1 MKSLT
6 ATLLLMLIW
15 FHQGQGQSEKNRPHL
30 PYYPGYI
37 LRSFSNCQVKT
48 IDSYC
53 LEPLV
58 LNKEGIETI
67 RGKAFL
73 QHGLLGSGVNWL
85 LSGPEK
91 VS

>member
-15 FHQGQGQSEKNRPHL
+15 FHQGQGQSEKNRPNL
-30 PYYPGYI
+30 PYHAGYI
-37 LRSFSNCQVKT
+37 LQSFSKCEVQT
-48 IDSYC
+48 IDGYC

-58 LNKEGIETI
+58 LIKKGEMI

>member
-15 FHQGQGQSEKNRPHL
+15 FHQGQGQSEKNRPNL
-30 PYYPGYI
+30 PYHAGYI
-37 LRSFSNCQVKT
+37 LDQSFSNCQVKT
-48 IDSYC
+48 IDGYC

-58 LNKEGIETI
+58 LIKKGEMI

>member
-1 MKSLT
+1 MKTLT
-6 ATLLLMLIW
+6 ATLLLVLIW
-15 FHQGQGQSEKNRPHL
+15 FHQGQSEKPKKFRPHI
-30 PYYPGYI
+30 PYYSGYTKKYF
-37 LRSFSNCQVKT
+37 LNCEVET
-48 IDSYC
+48 SDGYC

-58 LNKEGIETI
+58 LKKEGMEI

-73 QHGLLGSGVNWL
+73 QHGLLGSVANWV